1 MNIMLIPP
9 NTFKMQPAIDILWI
23 IMNWM
28 SHHMS
33 IIMLGLFILMCLSI
47 ENPNKKWIDIKFV
60 IKATFAMYVTI
71 WSFCLLLIFIW

>member
-1 MNIMLIPP
+1 
-9 NTFKMQPAIDILWI
+9 
-23 IMNWM
+23 M

-71 WSFCLLLIFIW
+71 